1 MKHPVANGEI
11 RFISSIYD
19 FERAPCPASVL
30 ANPILSLFTN
40 RVLGALVVTKRC
52 VELFPVFCE
61 TDSVEEGV
69 AVGLLVPLF
78 MTWNS
83 ALLISGSFS
92 AFTSITPGFQIGKG
106 RNPRPGTAGLTGCS
120 TA

>member
-19 FERAPCPASVL
+19 FERAPCPAPVL
-30 ANPILSLFTN
+30 TDPILSLFTN
-40 RVLGALVVTKRC
+40 RVLNALVVPEGC
-52 VELFPVFCE
+52 VELSLVLCE

-78 MTWNS
+78 YDMEFGV
-83 ALLISGSFS
+83 ADL
-92 AFTSITPGFQIGKG
+92 
-106 RNPRPGTAGLTGCS
+106 R
-120 TA
+120 